1 MQKQLQTVKSQQTS
15 QDNRNYFGDILYL
28 LTMSEFHHH
37 WKMHQVKRVFVPP
50 MYHGQYR
57 IWYNNTDP
65 FGFCLWAWVSDEI
78 LEKLLNEEYRMQ
90 ADDWQSGKNLYLA
103 EFVAPFGNTRQI
115 VRNMRKFVK
124 ENFGE
129 NIKGHWYRS
138 AKKKVGSAMSGK
150 KVA

>member
-78 LEKLLNEEYRMQ
+78 LEKLLNENYRMQ

-129 NIKGHWYRS
+129 NVKGHWYRS

>member
-90 ADDWQSGKNLYLA
+90 ADDWKSGKNLYLA

-129 NIKGHWYRS
+129 NVKGHWYRS

>member
-1 MQKQLQTVKSQQTS
+1 
-15 QDNRNYFGDILYL
+15 
-28 LTMSEFHHH
+28 
-37 WKMHQVKRVFVPP
+37 

-78 LEKLLNEEYRMQ
+78 LEKLLNEEYRLQ

>member
-1 MQKQLQTVKSQQTS
+1 
-15 QDNRNYFGDILYL
+15 
-28 LTMSEFHHH
+28 MSEFHHH

-90 ADDWQSGKNLYLA
+90 ADDWKSGKNLYLA

-129 NIKGHWYRS
+129 NVKGHWYRS